1 MPNVHLHWQFGWL
14 VNCMMGQFLIRGVT
28 KEMSHLSLWLTKVVF
43 STSLQNKTC
52 LFLINFSYSFE
63 IAEQV
68 SDGLEEAVLTM
79 WEGEVSLFTIPPQCL
94 QDQHVV
100 VPPGS
105 SVTYE
110 IELLSCKC
118 VYAAWISCHDVN
130 NLKLYVGNSTWHT
143 GSELNLGQASLA
155 HESSRERWGCSWEG
169 KGGWQTIRLK
179 QIFESL

>member
-1 MPNVHLHWQFGWL
+1 
-14 VNCMMGQFLIRGVT
+14 MMGQFLIRGVT

-118 VYAAWISCHDVN
+118 VYAA
-130 NLKLYVGNSTWHT
+130 
-143 GSELNLGQASLA
+143 
-155 HESSRERWGCSWEG
+155 
-169 KGGWQTIRLK
+169 
-179 QIFESL
+179 